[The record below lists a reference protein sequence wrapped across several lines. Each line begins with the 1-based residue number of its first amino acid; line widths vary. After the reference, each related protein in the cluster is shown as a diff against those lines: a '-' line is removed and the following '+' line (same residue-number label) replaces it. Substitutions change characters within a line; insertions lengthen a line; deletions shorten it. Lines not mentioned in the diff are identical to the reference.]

1 MYKLPHAQLV
11 RRSVG
16 RCFFFALTQVLRI
29 SVMGKD
35 RKSDVFDVGPTA
47 SVSSFALLPDRH
59 NLGFVSTHL
68 QNMFSEGQ
76 LQWVGRAGS
85 NSDHHRRHH
94 KSLALCPF
102 FLSLSLSVFL
112 SYLHCLGCRF
122 VSGRF
127 PRWPC
132 SGLACAS
139 PAQPRPQSRHNTN
152 HATRPLLLEGGW
164 GGREEDTSP

>member
-11 RRSVG
+11 RRSSSVG
-16 RCFFFALTQVLRI
+16 RCFFFALTQVLSI

-59 NLGFVSTHL
+59 NLGFISTHL

-85 NSDHHRRHH
+85 NSDRHRRHH
-94 KSLALCPF
+94 KSLALCP
-102 FLSLSLSVFL
+102 LSLSLSVFL
-112 SYLHCLGCRF
+112 SYLHCLGCRPL
-122 VSGRF
+122 SGRF

-152 HATRPLLLEGGW
+152 HAIALSAMETDCSGHARAVP
-164 GGREEDTSP
+164 